1 MYGLIGRL
9 VCHAGTR
16 DRLATLLTGMGSMPG
31 CRSYVVAFDTEDPDA
46 LWVTEVWDD
55 AEAHA
60 ASLDLESVKAAI
72 AEGRRFIAGMD
83 SRHETRPVGGIG
95 LDR

>member
-1 MYGLIGRL
+1 MYGSIGRFI
-9 VCHAGTR
+9 CHAGTR
-16 DRLATLLTGMGSMPG
+16 DRLAALLAGMGPMPG
-31 CRSYVVAFDTEDPDA
+31 CRSYVVAFDNEDPDA

-60 ASLDLESVKAAI
+60 ASLQLDSVRTAI